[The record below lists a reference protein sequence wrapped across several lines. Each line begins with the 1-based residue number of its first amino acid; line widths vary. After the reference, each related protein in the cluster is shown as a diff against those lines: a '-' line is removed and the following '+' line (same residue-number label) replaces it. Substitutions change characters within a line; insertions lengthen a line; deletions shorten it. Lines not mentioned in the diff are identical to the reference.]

1 MKLACGKE
9 EPEDL
14 ALVTNGAGIP
24 ANAAPAEEAK
34 TPGKEIS
41 LREEENSLCRDI
53 IDLSP
58 IDNNFKN
65 RKTDLSDFFE
75 DFDSEARNFMAEE
88 DILERRFVEKSVL
101 DAREESII

>member
-1 MKLACGKE
+1 M
-9 EPEDL
+9 
-14 ALVTNGAGIP
+14 
-24 ANAAPAEEAK
+24 
-34 TPGKEIS
+34 
-41 LREEENSLCRDI
+41 CRDI

-58 IDNNFKN
+58 IDNNFKS

-101 DAREESII
+101 DVREESIIQAASFVGVAP